1 MKLGDFFC
9 CAILVVDFAS
19 CLLLWFCCFLF
30 DAAIAAVESCG
41 YLFFFVPLAPQGR
54 IHTRV
59 SVTCCFLRQKQ
70 QQQLL

>member
-1 MKLGDFFC
+1 
-9 CAILVVDFAS
+9 
-19 CLLLWFCCFLF
+19 
-30 DAAIAAVESCG
+30 
-41 YLFFFVPLAPQGR
+41 LAPQGR